1 MNECDKLRYSYSSY
15 IDGELAPESRRSIE
29 NHLTQCPECKET
41 VLRLRAVQEVLHHLP
56 QISTSS
62 EFEQQLHLRIQRH
75 ARHRYLNLPFRQID
89 WKLPA
94 IAAVMVVLLV
104 AVVFMFDTPSTQSGF
119 TNQQQSSMAPGLSG
133 ESTSDNAFT
142 PSEQQI
148 QRKAAQPV
156 APVAT
161 GESDTLSKP
170 TDKRF
175 QENIQLVNDKASQ

>member
-29 NHLTQCPECKET
+29 NHLTQCPACKET

-56 QISTSS
+56 QITTSP

-75 ARHRYLNLPFRQID
+75 ARHRFFNFPFKQVD
-89 WKLPA
+89 WKVPA

-104 AVVFMFDTPSTQSGF
+104 AVVFILDMPSTENSIIKP
-119 TNQQQSSMAPGLSG
+119 QQSSLTPGLPG
-133 ESTSDNAFT
+133 ESATGTTLT
-142 PSEQQI
+142 PAAQQI
-148 QRKAAQPV
+148 QQETVQPAA
-156 APVAT
+156 AVAT
-161 GESDTLSKP
+161 DESDSLKKP

>member
-15 IDGELAPESRRSIE
+15 IDGELAPDSRRSIE
-29 NHLTQCPECKET
+29 NHLNQCPECKET
-41 VLRLRAVQEVLHHLP
+41 ILRLRAVQEVLHHLP
-56 QISTSS
+56 TISASP

-75 ARHRYLNLPFRQID
+75 SRHRYLNFPIRQVD

-104 AVVFMFDTPSTQSGF
+104 AVVFMFETPSTEGSF
-119 TNQQQSSMAPGLSG
+119 TDPQQSSMTPELSG
-133 ESTSDNAFT
+133 QSTTVNTVT
-142 PSEQQI
+142 PAPQVQQETV
-148 QRKAAQPV
+148 QPI
-156 APVAT
+156 APVASS
-161 GESDTLSKP
+161 ESDTLSKP